1 MSSRIRAAASR
12 PARRQASARQDDTAG
27 DNGNTLLASVIEHL
41 PITAVAAYERNPRD
55 HDDRQIKK
63 LAGIIR
69 TVGFLVPII
78 IDHAGTI
85 IAGHGRL
92 AAAKELGLRTVPVIR
107 AGHLSPHQVQAVR
120 VADNRIG
127 ELSSWN
133 RTALALELLRAG

>member
-1 MSSRIRAAASR
+1 MNDRAQREAVVEHVPSAAV
-12 PARRQASARQDDTAG
+12 G
-27 DNGNTLLASVIEHL
+27 
-41 PITAVAAYERNPRD
+41 AYERNPRD
-55 HDDRQIKK
+55 HDDRQVKK

-85 IAGHGRL
+85 VASHGRL

-107 AGHLSPHQVQAVR
+107 AGHLSPHQVQAFR
-120 VADNRIG
+120 GADNRIG

-133 RTALALELLRAG
+133 KSDAA